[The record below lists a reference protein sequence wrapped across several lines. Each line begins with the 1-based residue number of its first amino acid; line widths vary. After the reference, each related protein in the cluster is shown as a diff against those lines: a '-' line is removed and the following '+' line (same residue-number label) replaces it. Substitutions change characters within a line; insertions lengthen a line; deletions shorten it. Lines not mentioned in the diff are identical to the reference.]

1 MSVPFKNKLVIINVY
16 DNILFNIWNY
26 HYRGLV
32 RPPDEGVIE
41 DEERPRMSVSDAEG
55 GYQEVTP
62 KTYQI
67 IEKEAATGM

>member
-1 MSVPFKNKLVIINVY
+1 MITFYSTRETIIT
-16 DNILFNIWNY
+16 
-26 HYRGLV
+26 RGLV